1 MPTPWRWRHWRS
13 LINAKLIWRRYPGT
27 SLADAM
33 TDPPGLQ
40 TQTTTPAFIS
50 PNRNQS
56 DAVIGGV
63 AALFI
68 LLVALNLI
76 SRWMIRICRPNEM
89 LVVTGSRSNQGQQ
102 GIKGYRV
109 VANGGW
115 TFVKP
120 ILETARR
127 MDVTLLPV
135 MVEVKN
141 AYSKGGTP
149 LNIQAI
155 ANVKVSSEPEV
166 RNNAIERF
174 LGRDREEIVQ
184 VARENLEGNLRSVL
198 AQLTPEEVNEDR
210 LRFAE
215 RIAEDVGDDLRRLGL
230 QLDTFKIQSVSDDV
244 DYLNSISRRRVAQ
257 IVRDAEIAEAEAIG
271 EAERKEAEM
280 EEVAEV
286 VRTEAET
293 VVLEKDNAVRTKVAQ
308 MEKQARSE
316 EERTTAAELEAKA
329 KAQQKLQ
336 KVRSE
341 LERLRLQAE
350 EVLPAQAS
358 QKARELR
365 ARGQAAATA
374 EDVKASALVND
385 LLTQVWEDAGS
396 TAELVFLLQQ
406 IEMVL
411 DQATRLPSRL
421 TLHRVTSLDGN
432 DATSLA
438 SLVALNHVVVRQFF
452 EQVKEILGIDLLAT
466 LSTNQ
471 QGDH

>member
-1 MPTPWRWRHWRS
+1 
-13 LINAKLIWRRYPGT
+13 
-27 SLADAM
+27 M
-33 TDPPGLQ
+33 THPPVLQ
-40 TQTTTPAFIS
+40 TQATTPAFLP

-56 DAVIGGV
+56 EAVIGGV
-63 AALFI
+63 TALLI

-102 GIKGYRV
+102 GMKGYRV

-135 MVEVKN
+135 LVEVKN

-155 ANVKVSSEPEV
+155 ANVKVSSDPDV

-174 LGRDREEIVQ
+174 LGRDSEEIVQ
-184 VARENLEGNLRSVL
+184 VAKENLEGNLRSVL
-198 AQLTPEEVNEDR
+198 AQLTPEQVNEDR

-215 RIAEDVGDDLRRLGL
+215 RIADDVGDDLRRLGM
-230 QLDTFKIQSVSDDV
+230 QLDTLKIQSVFDDV

-286 VRTEAET
+286 VRTEADT

-316 EERTTAAELEAKA
+316 EERTTAAELEARA
-329 KAQQKLQ
+329 KAQQQLQ

-341 LERLRLQAE
+341 LERLRLEAE
-350 EVLPAQAS
+350 EVLPAQAR
-358 QKARELR
+358 QRARELR

-421 TLHRVTSLDGN
+421 TLKRITSLDGN

-466 LSTNQ
+466 LSTTQ
-471 QGDH
+471 QGDN

>member
-1 MPTPWRWRHWRS
+1 MPTPWRWKRWKARIEAP
-13 LINAKLIWRRYPGT
+13 LTNRRYPGV
-27 SLADAM
+27 SAAAAM
-33 TDPPGLQ
+33 THPPGLQ
-40 TQTTTPAFIS
+40 TQATTPAFLA

-56 DAVIGGV
+56 EAVIGGV
-63 AALFI
+63 TALFI

-102 GIKGYRV
+102 GMKGYRV

-135 MVEVKN
+135 LVEVKN

-174 LGRDREEIVQ
+174 LGRNPEEIVQ

-198 AQLTPEEVNEDR
+198 AQLTPEQVNEDR

-257 IVRDAEIAEAEAIG
+257 IVRDAEIAESEAIG

-286 VRTEAET
+286 VRTEADT

-308 MEKQARSE
+308 MEKEARSE
-316 EERTTAAELEAKA
+316 EERTTAAELEARA
-329 KAQQKLQ
+329 KAQQQLQ

-421 TLHRVTSLDGN
+421 TLKRITSLDGD

-466 LSTNQ
+466 LSTTQ
-471 QGDH
+471 QGDN

>member
-1 MPTPWRWRHWRS
+1 MKGPPTQHQP
-13 LINAKLIWRRYPGT
+13 L
-27 SLADAM
+27 
-33 TDPPGLQ
+33 LQ
-40 TQTTTPAFIS
+40 VQPAS
-50 PNRNQS
+50 PTAWTNDRNDS
-56 DAVIGGV
+56 PVVLGAVGGV
-63 AALFI
+63 FIGLIALT
-68 LLVALNLI
+68 LI
-76 SRWMIRICRPNEM
+76 SRWMIRICRPHEM
-89 LVVTGSRSNQGQQ
+89 LVVTGSRSNQGNQ
-102 GIKGYRV
+102 GVKGYRV

-135 MVEVKN
+135 VVEVRN
-141 AYSKGGTP
+141 AYSHGGTP

-155 ANVKVSSEPEV
+155 ANVKVSTDPEV

-174 LGRDREEIVQ
+174 LGHDPSEIVQ
-184 VARENLEGNLRSVL
+184 VAKENLEGNLRSVL
-198 AQLTPEEVNEDR
+198 AQLTPEQVNEDR

-215 RIAEDVGDDLRRLGL
+215 QIADDVGQDMRRLGL
-230 QLDTFKIQSVSDDV
+230 QLDTLKIQSVFDDV

-271 EAERKEAEM
+271 QAERVEAEM

-286 VRTEAET
+286 MRTEADT
-293 VVLEKDNAVRTKVAQ
+293 VVLQKTNEVRTKVAQ

-316 EERTTAAELEAKA
+316 EERTTAAEQEARA
-329 KAQQKLQ
+329 RAEQQLQ
-336 KVRSE
+336 KVRAE
-341 LERLRLQAE
+341 LERLRLKAE

-358 QKARELR
+358 QKAKELR

-385 LLTQVWEDAGS
+385 LLTQVWDEAGS

-411 DQATRLPSRL
+411 SQATRLPARL
-421 TLHRVTSLDGN
+421 KLQRVTALDGN
-432 DATSLA
+432 GAQSLA

-452 EQVKEILGIDLLAT
+452 EQVNEILGIDLLGT
-466 LSTNQ
+466 LTNSQ
-471 QGDH
+471 ENH

>member
-1 MPTPWRWRHWRS
+1 
-13 LINAKLIWRRYPGT
+13 
-27 SLADAM
+27 M
-33 TDPPGLQ
+33 THPPGLQ
-40 TQTTTPAFIS
+40 TQATTPAVLA

-56 DAVIGGV
+56 EAVIGGV
-63 AALFI
+63 TALFI

-102 GIKGYRV
+102 GMKGYRV

-135 MVEVKN
+135 LVEVKN

-155 ANVKVSSEPEV
+155 ANVKVSSDPDV

-174 LGRDREEIVQ
+174 LGRDSEEIVQ
-184 VARENLEGNLRSVL
+184 VAKENLEGNLRSVL
-198 AQLTPEEVNEDR
+198 AQLTPEQVNEDR

-215 RIAEDVGDDLRRLGL
+215 RIADDVGDDLRRLGM
-230 QLDTFKIQSVSDDV
+230 QLDTLKIQSVFDDV

-286 VRTEAET
+286 VRTEADT

-316 EERTTAAELEAKA
+316 EERTTAAELEARA
-329 KAQQKLQ
+329 KAQQQLQ

-385 LLTQVWEDAGS
+385 LLTQVCEDAGS

-411 DQATRLPSRL
+411 DQATRIPSRL
-421 TLHRVTSLDGN
+421 TLKRITSLDGN

-466 LSTNQ
+466 LSTTQ
-471 QGDH
+471 QGDN

>member
-1 MPTPWRWRHWRS
+1 M
-13 LINAKLIWRRYPGT
+13 KG
-27 SLADAM
+27 
-33 TDPPGLQ
+33 PPAQNQPLLQ
-40 TQTTTPAFIS
+40 VQPAS
-50 PNRNQS
+50 PPNWTNNRNDS
-56 DAVIGGV
+56 PMVLGAVGGV
-63 AALFI
+63 FIGLIALS
-68 LLVALNLI
+68 LI
-76 SRWMIRICRPNEM
+76 SRWMIRIFRPNEM
-89 LVVTGSRSNQGQQ
+89 LVVTGSRSNQGNQ
-102 GIKGYRV
+102 GVKGYRV

-135 MVEVKN
+135 VVEVRN
-141 AYSKGGTP
+141 AYSHGGTP

-155 ANVKVSSEPEV
+155 ANVKVSTDPEV

-174 LGRDREEIVQ
+174 LGHDPAEIVQ
-184 VARENLEGNLRSVL
+184 VAQENLEGNLRSVL
-198 AQLTPEEVNEDR
+198 AQLTPEQVNEDR

-215 RIAEDVGDDLRRLGL
+215 QIAEDVGQDMRRLGL
-230 QLDTFKIQSVSDDV
+230 QLDTLKIQSVFDDV

-271 EAERKEAEM
+271 QAERVEAEM
-280 EEVAEV
+280 QEVAEV
-286 VRTEAET
+286 MRTEADT
-293 VVLEKDNAVRTKVAQ
+293 VVLQKTNEVRTKVAQ

-316 EERTTAAELEAKA
+316 EERTTAAEQEAKA
-329 KAQQKLQ
+329 RAEQQLQ
-336 KVRSE
+336 RVRAE
-341 LERLRLQAE
+341 LERLRLKAE

-358 QKARELR
+358 QKAKELR

-385 LLTQVWEDAGS
+385 LLTQVWEEAGS

-411 DQATRLPSRL
+411 SQATRLPARL
-421 TLHRVTSLDGN
+421 KLQRVTAVDGN
-432 DATSLA
+432 GAQSLA

-452 EQVKEILGIDLLAT
+452 EQVNEILGIDLLGT
-466 LSTNQ
+466 LTNS

>member
-1 MPTPWRWRHWRS
+1 MSAQARVQVQAGP
-13 LINAKLIWRRYPGT
+13 
-27 SLADAM
+27 
-33 TDPPGLQ
+33 
-40 TQTTTPAFIS
+40 PAFLPS
-50 PNRNQS
+50 NRNQS
-56 DAVIGGV
+56 EAVIGGV
-63 AALFI
+63 ATLFVV
-68 LLVALNLI
+68 LVALNLI
-76 SRWMIRICRPNEM
+76 SRWMIRICRPNEL
-89 LVVTGSRSNQGQQ
+89 LVVTGSQSNQGDQ
-102 GIKGYRV
+102 GMKGYRV

-135 MVEVKN
+135 LVEVNN
-141 AYSKGGTP
+141 AYSRGGTP

-155 ANVKVSSEPEV
+155 ANVKVSTDPAV

-174 LGRDREEIVQ
+174 LGRDSKEIVQ
-184 VARENLEGNLRSVL
+184 VAKENLEGNLRSVL
-198 AQLTPEEVNEDR
+198 AQLTPEQVNEDR

-215 RIAEDVGDDLRRLGL
+215 QIADDVGQDLRRLGL
-230 QLDTFKIQSVSDDV
+230 QLDTLKIQSVSDDV

-271 EAERKEAEM
+271 QAERIEAEM
-280 EEVAEV
+280 EEVADV

-293 VVLEKDNAVRTKVAQ
+293 DVVEKDNAVRTKVAQ

-316 EERTTAAELEAKA
+316 EERTAAAELEARA
-329 KAQQKLQ
+329 RAEQKLQ
-336 KVRSE
+336 KVRAD
-341 LERLRLQAE
+341 LERLRLQADQ
-350 EVLPAQAS
+350 VLPAEAN
-358 QKARELR
+358 QKAQELR
-365 ARGQAAATA
+365 ARGEAAATA

-385 LLTQVWEDAGS
+385 LLTQVWDEAGS

-411 DQATRLPSRL
+411 EQATRLPGRL
-421 TLHRVTSLDGN
+421 TLKRVTSLDGN

-452 EQVKEILGIDLLAT
+452 QQVKEILGIDLLAT
-466 LSTNQ
+466 LSST
-471 QGDH
+471 GDR

>member
-1 MPTPWRWRHWRS
+1 
-13 LINAKLIWRRYPGT
+13 
-27 SLADAM
+27 M
-33 TDPPGLQ
+33 THPPGLQ
-40 TQTTTPAFIS
+40 TQATTPAFIPS
-50 PNRNQS
+50 NRNQS
-56 DAVIGGV
+56 EVVIGGV

-68 LLVALNLI
+68 LLVALSLI

-135 MVEVKN
+135 LVEVKN

-174 LGRDREEIVQ
+174 LGRNPAEIVQ

-198 AQLTPEEVNEDR
+198 AQLTPEQVNEDR

-257 IVRDAEIAEAEAIG
+257 IVRDAEIAESEAIG

-421 TLHRVTSLDGN
+421 TLRRVTSLDGN

-471 QGDH
+471 QGDN

>member
-1 MPTPWRWRHWRS
+1 
-13 LINAKLIWRRYPGT
+13 
-27 SLADAM
+27 M
-33 TDPPGLQ
+33 THPPGLQ
-40 TQTTTPAFIS
+40 TQATTPAFLA

-56 DAVIGGV
+56 EAVIGGV
-63 AALFI
+63 TALFI

-102 GIKGYRV
+102 GMKGYRV

-135 MVEVKN
+135 LVEVKN

-174 LGRDREEIVQ
+174 LGRNPEEIVQ

-198 AQLTPEEVNEDR
+198 AQLTPEQVNEDR

-257 IVRDAEIAEAEAIG
+257 IVRDAEIAESEAIG

-286 VRTEAET
+286 VRTEADT
-293 VVLEKDNAVRTKVAQ
+293 VVLEKDNAVRTRVAQ
-308 MEKQARSE
+308 MEKEARSE
-316 EERTTAAELEAKA
+316 EERTTAAELEARA
-329 KAQQKLQ
+329 KAQQQLQ

-421 TLHRVTSLDGN
+421 TLKRITSLDGD

-466 LSTNQ
+466 LSTTQ
-471 QGDH
+471 QGDN

>member
-1 MPTPWRWRHWRS
+1 MRNSLAIEPTPV
-13 LINAKLIWRRYPGT
+13 
-27 SLADAM
+27 LAQRQPSS
-33 TDPPGLQ
+33 DP
-40 TQTTTPAFIS
+40 AA
-50 PNRNQS
+50 
-56 DAVIGGV
+56 AVVSIGSAVFV
-63 AALFI
+63 AI
-68 LLVALNLI
+68 VALTLI

-89 LVVTGSRSNQGQQ
+89 LVVTGSKSNQGNQ

-109 VANGGW
+109 VANGGC

-135 MVEVKN
+135 LVEVSN

-155 ANVKVSSEPEV
+155 ANVKVSTDPEI

-174 LGRDREEIVQ
+174 LGRDTKEIVQ
-184 VARENLEGNLRSVL
+184 VAKENLEGNLRSVL
-198 AQLTPEEVNEDR
+198 AQLTPEQVNEDR

-215 RIAEDVGDDLRRLGL
+215 QIADEVGEDLRRLGL
-230 QLDTFKIQSVSDDV
+230 QLDTLKIQSVYDDV

-271 EAERKEAEM
+271 QAERIEAEM

-286 VRTEAET
+286 VRTEADT
-293 VVLEKDNAVRTKVAQ
+293 VVLEKDNDVRTKVAQ

-316 EERTTAAELEAKA
+316 EERTEAAELEARA
-329 KAQQKLQ
+329 RAEQQLQ
-336 KVRSE
+336 KVRAE
-341 LERLRLQAE
+341 LERLRLKAE
-350 EVLPAQAS
+350 AVLPSKAQ
-358 QKARELR
+358 QKAQELR

-385 LLTQVWEDAGS
+385 MLTQVWEDAGS

-411 DQATRLPSRL
+411 QQATRLPAQL
-421 TLHRVTSLDGN
+421 QLKRVTALDGD
-432 DATSLA
+432 DASSLA
-438 SLVALNHVVVRQFF
+438 SLVALNHKVVRQFF
-452 EQVKEILGIDLLAT
+452 EQVKDILGVDLLGT
-466 LSTNQ
+466 LSST
-471 QGDH
+471 GVK

>member
-1 MPTPWRWRHWRS
+1 MTHPT
-13 LINAKLIWRRYPGT
+13 
-27 SLADAM
+27 
-33 TDPPGLQ
+33 GLQ
-40 TQTTTPAFIS
+40 TQATTPAFIPS
-50 PNRNQS
+50 NRNQS
-56 DAVIGGV
+56 EAVIGGV

-135 MVEVKN
+135 LVEVKN

-155 ANVKVSSEPEV
+155 ANVKVSSDPDV

-174 LGRDREEIVQ
+174 LGRDSEEIVQ
-184 VARENLEGNLRSVL
+184 VAKENLEGNLRSVL
-198 AQLTPEEVNEDR
+198 AQLTPEQVNEDR

-215 RIAEDVGDDLRRLGL
+215 RIADDVGDDLRRLGM
-230 QLDTFKIQSVSDDV
+230 QLDTLKIQSVFDDV

-286 VRTEAET
+286 VRTEADT

-316 EERTTAAELEAKA
+316 EERTTAAELEARA
-329 KAQQKLQ
+329 KAQQQLQ

-341 LERLRLQAE
+341 LERLRLEAE
-350 EVLPAQAS
+350 EVLPAQAR
-358 QKARELR
+358 QRARELR

-421 TLHRVTSLDGN
+421 TLKRITSLDGN

-466 LSTNQ
+466 LSTTQ
-471 QGDH
+471 QGDN

>member
-1 MPTPWRWRHWRS
+1 MPSTWPVDGSLAREETVADPGMRNSLAIEPTPV
-13 LINAKLIWRRYPGT
+13 
-27 SLADAM
+27 LAQRQPSS
-33 TDPPGLQ
+33 DP
-40 TQTTTPAFIS
+40 AA
-50 PNRNQS
+50 
-56 DAVIGGV
+56 AVVSIGSAVFV
-63 AALFI
+63 AI
-68 LLVALNLI
+68 VALTLI

-89 LVVTGSRSNQGQQ
+89 LVVTGSKSNQGSQ

-109 VANGGW
+109 VSNGGC

-135 MVEVKN
+135 LVEVSN

-155 ANVKVSSEPEV
+155 ANVKVSTDPEI

-174 LGRDREEIVQ
+174 LGRDTKEIVQ
-184 VARENLEGNLRSVL
+184 VAKENLEGNLRSVL
-198 AQLTPEEVNEDR
+198 AQLTPEQVNEDR

-215 RIAEDVGDDLRRLGL
+215 QIADEVGEDLRRLGL
-230 QLDTFKIQSVSDDV
+230 QLDTLKIQSVYDDV

-271 EAERKEAEM
+271 QAERIEAEM

-286 VRTEAET
+286 VRTEADT
-293 VVLEKDNAVRTKVAQ
+293 VVLEKDNDVRTKVAQ

-316 EERTTAAELEAKA
+316 EERTEAAELEAKA
-329 KAQQKLQ
+329 RAEQQLQ
-336 KVRSE
+336 KVRAE
-341 LERLRLQAE
+341 LERLRLKAE
-350 EVLPAQAS
+350 AVLPSKAQ
-358 QKARELR
+358 QKAKELR

-385 LLTQVWEDAGS
+385 MLTQVWEDAGS

-411 DQATRLPSRL
+411 QQATRLPAQL
-421 TLHRVTSLDGN
+421 QLKRVTALDGD
-432 DATSLA
+432 DASSLA
-438 SLVALNHVVVRQFF
+438 SLVALNHKVVRQFF
-452 EQVKEILGIDLLAT
+452 EQVKDILGVDLLGT
-466 LSTNQ
+466 LSST
-471 QGDH
+471 GVK

>member
-1 MPTPWRWRHWRS
+1 MSQPLLQLQPAS
-13 LINAKLIWRRYPGT
+13 PSGFQGT
-27 SLADAM
+27 RN
-33 TDPPGLQ
+33 
-40 TQTTTPAFIS
+40 TTNTTVFGVTSVVFITL
-50 PNRNQS
+50 
-56 DAVIGGV
+56 V
-63 AALFI
+63 
-68 LLVALNLI
+68 LLTLI

-89 LVVTGSRSNQGQQ
+89 LVVTGSQSNKGSQGV
-102 GIKGYRV
+102 KGYRV

-135 MVEVKN
+135 VVEVSN
-141 AYSKGGTP
+141 AYSNGGTP

-155 ANVKVSSEPEV
+155 ANVKVSTDPEV

-174 LGRDREEIVQ
+174 LGRDSKEIVQ
-184 VARENLEGNLRSVL
+184 VAKENLEGNLRSVL
-198 AQLTPEEVNEDR
+198 AQLTPEQVNEDR

-215 RIAEDVGDDLRRLGL
+215 RIADDVGEDLRRLGM
-230 QLDTFKIQSVSDDV
+230 QLDTLKIQSVFDDV

-280 EEVAEV
+280 EEIAEV

-293 VVLEKDNAVRTKVAQ
+293 VVLEKDNEVRTKVAQ
-308 MEKQARSE
+308 MEKKARSE
-316 EERTTAAELEAKA
+316 EERTSAAELEAQA
-329 KAQQKLQ
+329 VAEQQLQ
-336 KVRSE
+336 KVRAE
-341 LERLRLQAE
+341 LERLRLRAE
-350 EVLPAQAS
+350 EVLPAQAN
-358 QKARELR
+358 QKAKELK

-385 LLTQVWEDAGS
+385 LLTKVWEDAGS

-411 DQATRLPSRL
+411 TQAARLPSQIQL
-421 TLHRVTSLDGN
+421 KRVTALDGN
-432 DATSLA
+432 DSKSLA

-452 EQVKEILGIDLLAT
+452 EHVKEILGIDLIGT
-466 LSTNQ
+466 LSA
-471 QGDH
+471 QGDK

>member
-1 MPTPWRWRHWRS
+1 MTNRTLLES
-13 LINAKLIWRRYPGT
+13 QPG
-27 SLADAM
+27 
-33 TDPPGLQ
+33 PPGFL
-40 TQTTTPAFIS
+40 PS
-50 PNRNQS
+50 NRSQS
-56 DAVIGGV
+56 DAVIGGAV
-63 AALFI
+63 SLFVV
-68 LLVALNLI
+68 LVALNLI

-102 GIKGYRV
+102 GVKGYRV

-135 MVEVKN
+135 LVEVNN

-155 ANVKVSSEPEV
+155 ANVKVSSDPAV

-174 LGRDREEIVQ
+174 LGRDSTEIVQ
-184 VARENLEGNLRSVL
+184 VAKENLEGNLRSVL
-198 AQLTPEEVNEDR
+198 AQLTPEQVNEDR

-215 RIAEDVGDDLRRLGL
+215 QIADEVGADLRRLGL
-230 QLDTFKIQSVSDDV
+230 QLDTLKIQSVSDDV

-271 EAERKEAEM
+271 QAERLEAEM

-286 VRTEAET
+286 VRTDAET
-293 VVLEKDNAVRTKVAQ
+293 VVLEKDNDVRTKVAQ

-329 KAQQKLQ
+329 RAQQKLQ

-350 EVLPAQAS
+350 EVLPAQAE

-365 ARGQAAATA
+365 ARGKAAATA

-385 LLTQVWEDAGS
+385 LLTQVWEEAGS

-411 DQATRLPSRL
+411 EQATRLPARM
-421 TLHRVTSLDGN
+421 TLKRITSLDG
-432 DATSLA
+432 DAASSL
-438 SLVALNHVVVRQFF
+438 SNLVALNHVVVRQFF

-466 LSTNQ
+466 LSNTPSAN
-471 QGDH
+471 

>member
-1 MPTPWRWRHWRS
+1 MSAQARVQIQAGP
-13 LINAKLIWRRYPGT
+13 
-27 SLADAM
+27 
-33 TDPPGLQ
+33 
-40 TQTTTPAFIS
+40 PAFLPS
-50 PNRNQS
+50 NRNQS
-56 DAVIGGV
+56 ETVIGGV
-63 AALFI
+63 ATLFVI
-68 LLVALNLI
+68 LVALNLI
-76 SRWMIRICRPNEM
+76 SRWMIRICRPNEL
-89 LVVTGSRSNQGQQ
+89 LVVTGSQSNQGDQ
-102 GIKGYRV
+102 GMKGYRV

-135 MVEVKN
+135 LVEVNN
-141 AYSKGGTP
+141 AYSRGGTP

-155 ANVKVSSEPEV
+155 ANVKVSTDPAV

-174 LGRDREEIVQ
+174 LGRDSKEIVQ
-184 VARENLEGNLRSVL
+184 VAKENLEGNLRSVL
-198 AQLTPEEVNEDR
+198 AQLTPEQVNEDR

-215 RIAEDVGDDLRRLGL
+215 QIAEDVGQDLRRLGL
-230 QLDTFKIQSVSDDV
+230 QLDTLKIQSVSDDV

-271 EAERKEAEM
+271 QAERIEAEM

-293 VVLEKDNAVRTKVAQ
+293 DVVEKDNAVRTKVAQ

-316 EERTTAAELEAKA
+316 EERTAAAELEARA
-329 KAQQKLQ
+329 RAEQKLQ
-336 KVRSE
+336 KVRAD
-341 LERLRLQAE
+341 LERLRLQADQ
-350 EVLPAQAS
+350 VLPAEAN
-358 QKARELR
+358 QKAQELR
-365 ARGQAAATA
+365 ARGEAAATA

-385 LLTQVWEDAGS
+385 LLTQVWDEAGS

-411 DQATRLPSRL
+411 EQATRLPGRL
-421 TLHRVTSLDGN
+421 TLKRVTSLDGN

-452 EQVKEILGIDLLAT
+452 QQVKEILGIDLLAT
-466 LSTNQ
+466 LSSK
-471 QGDH
+471 GDR

>member
-1 MPTPWRWRHWRS
+1 MKGPPLQKQPLLQVQPASPPMWSNGRS
-13 LINAKLIWRRYPGT
+13 DNSVVLG
-27 SLADAM
+27 
-33 TDPPGLQ
+33 
-40 TQTTTPAFIS
+40 
-50 PNRNQS
+50 
-56 DAVIGGV
+56 AVGGV
-63 AALFI
+63 FIGLIALT
-68 LLVALNLI
+68 LI

-89 LVVTGSRSNQGQQ
+89 LVVTGSNSDQGSQ
-102 GIKGYRV
+102 GMKGYRV

-127 MDVTLLPV
+127 VDVTLLPV
-135 MVEVKN
+135 VVEVRN
-141 AYSKGGTP
+141 AYSHGGTP

-155 ANVKVSSEPEV
+155 ANVKVSTDPEV

-174 LGRDREEIVQ
+174 LGHDPSEIVQ
-184 VARENLEGNLRSVL
+184 VAKENLEGNLRSVL
-198 AQLTPEEVNEDR
+198 AQLTPEQVNEDR

-215 RIAEDVGDDLRRLGL
+215 QIAEDVGQDMRRLGL
-230 QLDTFKIQSVSDDV
+230 QLDTLKIQSVFDDV

-271 EAERKEAEM
+271 QAERVEAQM

-286 VRTEAET
+286 MRTEADT
-293 VVLEKDNAVRTKVAQ
+293 VVLQKTNEVRTKVAQ
-308 MEKQARSE
+308 MDKQARSE
-316 EERTTAAELEAKA
+316 EERTKAAEQEARA
-329 KAQQKLQ
+329 RAEQQLQ
-336 KVRSE
+336 RVRAE
-341 LERLRLQAE
+341 LERLRLKAE

-358 QKARELR
+358 QKAKELR

-385 LLTQVWEDAGS
+385 LLTQVWEEAGS

-411 DQATRLPSRL
+411 SQATRLPARL
-421 TLHRVTSLDGN
+421 KLQRVTALDGN
-432 DATSLA
+432 GAQSLA

-452 EQVKEILGIDLLAT
+452 EQVNEILGIDLLGT
-466 LSTNQ
+466 LTNSQ
-471 QGDH
+471 ENH

>member
-1 MPTPWRWRHWRS
+1 MWSNGRS
-13 LINAKLIWRRYPGT
+13 DNSVVLG
-27 SLADAM
+27 
-33 TDPPGLQ
+33 
-40 TQTTTPAFIS
+40 
-50 PNRNQS
+50 
-56 DAVIGGV
+56 AVGGV
-63 AALFI
+63 FIGLIALT
-68 LLVALNLI
+68 LI

-89 LVVTGSRSNQGQQ
+89 LVVTGSNSDQGSQ
-102 GIKGYRV
+102 GMKGYRV

-127 MDVTLLPV
+127 VDVTLLPV
-135 MVEVKN
+135 VVEVRN
-141 AYSKGGTP
+141 AYSHGGTP

-155 ANVKVSSEPEV
+155 ANVKVSTDPEV

-174 LGRDREEIVQ
+174 LGHDPSEIVQ
-184 VARENLEGNLRSVL
+184 VAKENLEGNLRSVL
-198 AQLTPEEVNEDR
+198 AQLTPEQVNEDR

-215 RIAEDVGDDLRRLGL
+215 QIAEDVGQDMRRLGL
-230 QLDTFKIQSVSDDV
+230 QLDTLKIQSVFDDV

-271 EAERKEAEM
+271 QAERVEAQM

-286 VRTEAET
+286 MRTEADT
-293 VVLEKDNAVRTKVAQ
+293 VVLQKTNEVRTKVAQ
-308 MEKQARSE
+308 MDKQARSE
-316 EERTTAAELEAKA
+316 EERTKAAEQEARA
-329 KAQQKLQ
+329 RAEQQLQ
-336 KVRSE
+336 RVRAE
-341 LERLRLQAE
+341 LERLRLKAE

-358 QKARELR
+358 QKAKELR

-385 LLTQVWEDAGS
+385 LLTQVWEEAGS

-411 DQATRLPSRL
+411 SQATRLPARL
-421 TLHRVTSLDGN
+421 KLQRVTALDGN
-432 DATSLA
+432 GAQSLA

-452 EQVKEILGIDLLAT
+452 EQVNEILGIDLLGT
-466 LSTNQ
+466 LTNSQ
-471 QGDH
+471 ENH

>member
-1 MPTPWRWRHWRS
+1 MHNSLASQPTPV
-13 LINAKLIWRRYPGT
+13 
-27 SLADAM
+27 LAQRQ
-33 TDPPGLQ
+33 PSSN
-40 TQTTTPAFIS
+40 PAA
-50 PNRNQS
+50 
-56 DAVIGGV
+56 AVVSIGSTV
-63 AALFI
+63 FVVI
-68 LLVALNLI
+68 VALTLI

-89 LVVTGSRSNQGQQ
+89 LVVTGSKSNQGNQ
-102 GIKGYRV
+102 GVKGYRV
-109 VANGGW
+109 VANGGC

-135 MVEVKN
+135 LVEVSN

-155 ANVKVSSEPEV
+155 ANVKVSTDPAI

-174 LGRDREEIVQ
+174 LGRDNKEIVQ
-184 VARENLEGNLRSVL
+184 VAKENLEGNLRSVL
-198 AQLTPEEVNEDR
+198 AQLTPEQVNEDR

-215 RIAEDVGDDLRRLGL
+215 QIADDVGEDLRRLGL
-230 QLDTFKIQSVSDDV
+230 QLDTLKIQSVYDDV

-271 EAERKEAEM
+271 QAERIEAEM

-286 VRTEAET
+286 VRTEADT
-293 VVLEKDNAVRTKVAQ
+293 VVLEKDNDVRTKVAQ

-316 EERTTAAELEAKA
+316 EERTEAAELEARA
-329 KAQQKLQ
+329 RAEQQLQ
-336 KVRSE
+336 KVRAE
-341 LERLRLQAE
+341 LERLRLKAE
-350 EVLPAQAS
+350 AVLPSKAQ
-358 QKARELR
+358 QKAQELR

-385 LLTQVWEDAGS
+385 MLTQVWEEAGS

-411 DQATRLPSRL
+411 HQATRLPAQL
-421 TLHRVTSLDGN
+421 QLKHITALDGN
-432 DATSLA
+432 DASSLA
-438 SLVALNHVVVRQFF
+438 SLVALNHKVVRQFF
-452 EQVKEILGIDLLAT
+452 EQVKDILGVDLLGT
-466 LSTNQ
+466 LSST
-471 QGDH
+471 GVK

>member
-1 MPTPWRWRHWRS
+1 MSAQARVQVQAGP
-13 LINAKLIWRRYPGT
+13 
-27 SLADAM
+27 
-33 TDPPGLQ
+33 
-40 TQTTTPAFIS
+40 PAFLPS
-50 PNRNQS
+50 NRNQS
-56 DAVIGGV
+56 EAVIGGV
-63 AALFI
+63 ATLFVV
-68 LLVALNLI
+68 LVALNLI
-76 SRWMIRICRPNEM
+76 SRWMIRICRPNEL
-89 LVVTGSRSNQGQQ
+89 LVVTGSQSNQGDQ
-102 GIKGYRV
+102 GMKGYRV

-135 MVEVKN
+135 LVEVNN
-141 AYSKGGTP
+141 AYSRGGTP

-155 ANVKVSSEPEV
+155 ANVKVSTDPAV

-174 LGRDREEIVQ
+174 LGRDSKEIVQ
-184 VARENLEGNLRSVL
+184 VAKENLEGNLRSVL
-198 AQLTPEEVNEDR
+198 AQLTPEQVNEDR

-215 RIAEDVGDDLRRLGL
+215 QIAEDVGQDLRRLGL
-230 QLDTFKIQSVSDDV
+230 QLDTLKIQSVSDDV

-271 EAERKEAEM
+271 QAERIEAEM

-293 VVLEKDNAVRTKVAQ
+293 DVVEKDNSVRTKVAQ

-316 EERTTAAELEAKA
+316 EERTLAAELEARA
-329 KAQQKLQ
+329 RAEQKLQ
-336 KVRSE
+336 KVRAD
-341 LERLRLQAE
+341 LERLRLQADQ
-350 EVLPAQAS
+350 VLPAEAN
-358 QKARELR
+358 QKAQELR
-365 ARGQAAATA
+365 ARGEAAATA

-385 LLTQVWEDAGS
+385 LLTQVWDEAGS

-411 DQATRLPSRL
+411 EQATRLPGRL
-421 TLHRVTSLDGN
+421 TLKRVTSLDGN

-452 EQVKEILGIDLLAT
+452 QQVKEILGIDLLAT
-466 LSTNQ
+466 LSSK
-471 QGDH
+471 GDH

>member
-1 MPTPWRWRHWRS
+1 
-13 LINAKLIWRRYPGT
+13 
-27 SLADAM
+27 M
-33 TDPPGLQ
+33 TDPPVLQ
-40 TQTTTPAFIS
+40 TQATTPAFLP

-102 GIKGYRV
+102 GMKGYRV

-135 MVEVKN
+135 LVEVKN

-155 ANVKVSSEPEV
+155 ANVKVSSDPDV

-174 LGRDREEIVQ
+174 LGRDSEEIVQ
-184 VARENLEGNLRSVL
+184 VAKENLEGNLRSVL
-198 AQLTPEEVNEDR
+198 AQLTPEQVNEDR

-215 RIAEDVGDDLRRLGL
+215 RIADDVGDDLRRLGM
-230 QLDTFKIQSVSDDV
+230 QLDTLKIQSVFDDV

-286 VRTEAET
+286 VRTEADT

-316 EERTTAAELEAKA
+316 EERTTAAELEARA
-329 KAQQKLQ
+329 KAQQQLQ
-336 KVRSE
+336 KVRSQ
-341 LERLRLQAE
+341 LERLRLEAE
-350 EVLPAQAS
+350 EVLPAQAR
-358 QKARELR
+358 QRARELR

-421 TLHRVTSLDGN
+421 TLKRITSLDGN

-466 LSTNQ
+466 LSTTQ
-471 QGDH
+471 QGDN

>member
-1 MPTPWRWRHWRS
+1 MQKQLFQAQTGPPTVQF
-13 LINAKLIWRRYPGT
+13 G
-27 SLADAM
+27 
-33 TDPPGLQ
+33 
-40 TQTTTPAFIS
+40 
-50 PNRNQS
+50 NRNQGELI
-56 DAVIGGV
+56 IGGAGV
-63 AALFI
+63 VLVT
-68 LLVALNLI
+68 LVALNLI

-89 LVVTGSRSNQGQQ
+89 LVVTGSKSNQGQ
-102 GIKGYRV
+102 GAKGYRV

-135 MVEVKN
+135 VVEVSN
-141 AYSKGGTP
+141 AYSHGGTP

-155 ANVKVSSEPEV
+155 ANVKVSTDPEI

-174 LGRDREEIVQ
+174 LGHHQDEIVQ
-184 VARENLEGNLRSVL
+184 VAKENLEGNLRSVL
-198 AQLTPEEVNEDR
+198 AQLTPEQVNEDR

-215 RIAEDVGDDLRRLGL
+215 QIADDVGSDMRRLGL
-230 QLDTFKIQSVSDDV
+230 QLDTLKIQSVSDDV

-271 EAERKEAEM
+271 QAERVEAEM

-293 VVLEKDNAVRTKVAQ
+293 TVLQKDNAVRTQIAE
-308 MEKQARSE
+308 MEKKARSE
-316 EERTTAAELEAKA
+316 EERTAAAELEARA
-329 KAQQKLQ
+329 RAEQKLQ
-336 KVRSE
+336 QVRAQ

-350 EVLPAQAS
+350 EVLPAQAT
-358 QKARELR
+358 QQAKELR
-365 ARGQAAATA
+365 ARGRAAATA

-385 LLTQVWEDAGS
+385 LLTAVWDEAGS

-411 DQATRLPSRL
+411 EKATQLPGRIQL
-421 TLHRVTSLDGN
+421 KRITTLDGD
-432 DATSLA
+432 DASSLA
-438 SLVALNHVVVRQFF
+438 SLVELNHRVVRQFF
-452 EQVKEILGIDLLAT
+452 EQVHQILGIDLLAT
-466 LSTNQ
+466 LSNSTTTRHS
-471 QGDH
+471 GEL

>member
-1 MPTPWRWRHWRS
+1 
-13 LINAKLIWRRYPGT
+13 
-27 SLADAM
+27 M

-102 GIKGYRV
+102 GMKGYRV

-174 LGRDREEIVQ
+174 LGRDQEEIVQ

-316 EERTTAAELEAKA
+316 EERTTAAELEATA
-329 KAQQKLQ
+329 KAQQQLQ

>member
-1 MPTPWRWRHWRS
+1 MQKHLFQAQTGPPTVQFS
-13 LINAKLIWRRYPGT
+13 
-27 SLADAM
+27 
-33 TDPPGLQ
+33 
-40 TQTTTPAFIS
+40 
-50 PNRNQS
+50 NRNQS
-56 DAVIGGV
+56 ELIIGGAGV
-63 AALFI
+63 VLVT
-68 LLVALNLI
+68 LVALNLI

-89 LVVTGSRSNQGQQ
+89 LVVTGSRSNQGQ
-102 GIKGYRV
+102 GTKGYRV

-135 MVEVKN
+135 VVEVSN
-141 AYSKGGTP
+141 AYSHGGTP

-155 ANVKVSSEPEV
+155 ANVKVSTDPEI

-174 LGRDREEIVQ
+174 LGHHQDEIVQ
-184 VARENLEGNLRSVL
+184 VAKENLEGNLRSVL
-198 AQLTPEEVNEDR
+198 AQLTPEQVNEDR

-215 RIAEDVGDDLRRLGL
+215 QIADDVGSDMRRLGL
-230 QLDTFKIQSVSDDV
+230 QLDTLKIQSVSDDV

-271 EAERKEAEM
+271 QAERVEAEM

-293 VVLEKDNAVRTKVAQ
+293 VVLQKDNDVRTQIAE
-308 MEKQARSE
+308 MEKKARSE
-316 EERTTAAELEAKA
+316 EERTAAAELEARA
-329 KAQQKLQ
+329 RAEQKLQ
-336 KVRSE
+336 QVRAQ

-350 EVLPAQAS
+350 EVLPAQAT
-358 QKARELR
+358 QQAKELR
-365 ARGQAAATA
+365 ARGRAAATA

-385 LLTQVWEDAGS
+385 LLTAVRDEAGS

-411 DQATRLPSRL
+411 EKATQLPGRIQL
-421 TLHRVTSLDGN
+421 KRITTLDGN
-432 DATSLA
+432 DASSLA
-438 SLVALNHVVVRQFF
+438 SLVELNHRVVRQFF
-452 EQVKEILGIDLLAT
+452 EQVHQILGIDLLAT
-466 LSTNQ
+466 LSNSTTTRHS
-471 QGDH
+471 GEL

>member
-1 MPTPWRWRHWRS
+1 MHH
-13 LINAKLIWRRYPGT
+13 
-27 SLADAM
+27 SLA
-33 TDPPGLQ
+33 TE
-40 TQTTTPAFIS
+40 PAPVFAQRQPS
-50 PNRNQS
+50 SNPAA
-56 DAVIGGV
+56 AVVTIGSSV
-63 AALFI
+63 FVVI
-68 LLVALNLI
+68 VALTLI

-89 LVVTGSRSNQGQQ
+89 LVVTGSKSNQGNQ

-109 VANGGW
+109 VANGGC

-135 MVEVKN
+135 LVEVNN

-155 ANVKVSSEPEV
+155 ANVKVSTDPEV

-174 LGRDREEIVQ
+174 LGRDNKEIVQ
-184 VARENLEGNLRSVL
+184 VAKENLEGNLRSVL
-198 AQLTPEEVNEDR
+198 AQLTPEQVNEDR

-215 RIAEDVGDDLRRLGL
+215 QIADDVGEDLRRLGL
-230 QLDTFKIQSVSDDV
+230 QLDTLKIQSVYDDV

-271 EAERKEAEM
+271 QAERIEAEM

-286 VRTEAET
+286 VRTEADT
-293 VVLEKDNAVRTKVAQ
+293 VVLEKDNDVRTQVAQ

-316 EERTTAAELEAKA
+316 EERTEAAELEARA
-329 KAQQKLQ
+329 RAEQQLQ
-336 KVRSE
+336 KVRAE
-341 LERLRLQAE
+341 LERLRLKAE
-350 EVLPAQAS
+350 AVLPSKAQ
-358 QKARELR
+358 QKAQELR

-385 LLTQVWEDAGS
+385 MLTQVWEDAGS

-411 DQATRLPSRL
+411 EQATRLPAQLQLKRI
-421 TLHRVTSLDGN
+421 TALDGN
-432 DATSLA
+432 DASSLA
-438 SLVALNHVVVRQFF
+438 SLVALNHKVVRQFF
-452 EQVKEILGIDLLAT
+452 EQVKDILGVDLLGT
-466 LSTNQ
+466 LSST
-471 QGDH
+471 GVK

>member
-1 MPTPWRWRHWRS
+1 
-13 LINAKLIWRRYPGT
+13 
-27 SLADAM
+27 M
-33 TDPPGLQ
+33 TDPPVLQ
-40 TQTTTPAFIS
+40 TQATTPAFLP
-50 PNRNQS
+50 PNRNQNE
-56 DAVIGGV
+56 AVIGGV

-102 GIKGYRV
+102 GMKGYRV

-135 MVEVKN
+135 LVEVKN

-155 ANVKVSSEPEV
+155 ANVKVSSDPDV

-174 LGRDREEIVQ
+174 LGRDSEEIVQ
-184 VARENLEGNLRSVL
+184 VAKENLEGNLRSVL
-198 AQLTPEEVNEDR
+198 AQLTPEQVNEDR

-215 RIAEDVGDDLRRLGL
+215 RIADDVGDDLRRLGM
-230 QLDTFKIQSVSDDV
+230 QLDTLKIQSVFDDV

-286 VRTEAET
+286 VRTEADT

-316 EERTTAAELEAKA
+316 EERTTAAELEARA
-329 KAQQKLQ
+329 KAQQQLQ

-341 LERLRLQAE
+341 LERLRLEAE
-350 EVLPAQAS
+350 EVLPAQAR
-358 QKARELR
+358 QRARELR

-421 TLHRVTSLDGN
+421 TLKRITSLDGN

-466 LSTNQ
+466 LSTTQ
-471 QGDH
+471 QGDN